1 MIEVIRFVMV
11 RGPAYGYNLNMK
23 KSVYLMAPLGRDIS
37 QRDLDVRIRALTNL
51 GIPVDNIKIHPDCQS
66 FASPSVLVKR
76 RVEWGFKILGAF
88 VGTDEYVLRQLNNK
102 MNKLHKLTDVLIQYP
117 KVQFRYLLHRHCYD
131 AKVNYWLRAQL
142 PHHGRR
148 FVDEFR
154 KQQMR
159 LVASYHGVYEAIEFD
174 DKWSDVHDWY
184 ERATLPIEMG
194 GMAIRN
200 MGVVALTAF
209 ACSVAASLR
218 HMAVIF
224 PELITLGPQGG
235 FLQLTQ
241 TTPSET
247 SMDPSQSYILRIL
260 TLNDNNHITSYTL
273 SQD

>member
-51 GIPVDNIKIHPDCQS
+51 GIPVDNVKIHPDCQS
-66 FASPSVLVKR
+66 FVSPSVLAKR

-159 LVASYHGVYEAIEFD
+159 LVVSCH
-174 DKWSDVHDWY
+174 
-184 ERATLPIEMG
+184 L
-194 GMAIRN
+194 
-200 MGVVALTAF
+200 
-209 ACSVAASLR
+209 
-218 HMAVIF
+218 
-224 PELITLGPQGG
+224 
-235 FLQLTQ
+235 
-241 TTPSET
+241 
-247 SMDPSQSYILRIL
+247 
-260 TLNDNNHITSYTL
+260 
-273 SQD
+273 